1 MRCVPSCISSTS
13 GRSRSSSAATSS
25 TAAPSSRNKFQL
37 ITRIA
42 ANIDCRRGSV
52 HTPLDTKSGQQ
63 IMKVV
68 ITGGAG
74 FLGKKLARRILQQG
88 SLANAEGKQQK
99 VGELL
104 LFDVAKATGPGLDD
118 PRVKALA
125 GDIANTATVQSI
137 VQGASTVFHFA
148 A

>member
-1 MRCVPSCISSTS
+1 MCWVTSCISSTS

-37 ITRIA
+37 ITRIG
-42 ANIDCRRGSV
+42 ANIDCSQRSV
-52 HTPLDTKSGQQ
+52 HTRGCTNGTETT
-63 IMKVV
+63 MKVV

-88 SLANAEGKQQK
+88 AIAGPTGAPEQVS
-99 VGELL
+99 ELL

-118 PRVKALA
+118 PRVKAVA
-125 GDIANTATVQSI
+125 GDIANFATVQAI
-137 VQGASTVFHFA
+137 VQGAATVFHFA
-148 A
+148 